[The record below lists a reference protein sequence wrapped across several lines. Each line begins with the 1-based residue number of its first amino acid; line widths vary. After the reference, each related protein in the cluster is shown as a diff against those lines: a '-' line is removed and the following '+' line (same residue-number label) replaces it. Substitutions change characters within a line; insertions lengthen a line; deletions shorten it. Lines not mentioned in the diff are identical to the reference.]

1 MTETLI
7 PETDLMEWS
16 GYKRRDALVNW
27 LRQHGIPY
35 LLGRDGRVCCTIEAV
50 NLPLLRNQRNNAG
63 SSGDIEFG

>member
-7 PETDLMEWS
+7 PESDLMEWT

-35 LLGRDGRVCCTIEAV
+35 MLGRDGRVCCTTEAV
-50 NLPLLRNQRNNAG
+50 NLPLRRLEGDNAR
-63 SSGDIEFG
+63 SSDDIEFA